1 MQIFRVFCFLLS
13 NVYIADRSKIQS
25 VNKGGI
31 IMLLREYL
39 KAIKI
44 DEIEDDREFC
54 EEEYNVVHD
63 YCDGQKYCLSED
75 DKNVINERGLQ
86 DSFSVWK
93 WNYIIELWREFGD
106 IPMNPDTECIEE
118 EWNDFS
124 IGTHREEIWHWFEET
139 FNISVGKD
147 LMGF

>member
-1 MQIFRVFCFLLS
+1 MS
-13 NVYIADRSKIQS
+13 
-25 VNKGGI
+25 
-31 IMLLREYL
+31 LREYL

-54 EEEYNVVHD
+54 EEEYNAVHD

-75 DKNVINERGLQ
+75 DKNVIKERGLQ

-106 IPMNPDTECIEE
+106 IPMNPNTECIEE

-147 LMGF
+147 LMGL